1 MNITTNKF
9 LGVALAAML
18 LSAPL
23 DAAEHSG
30 DGSRFGRASKPR
42 AEELVEYSK
51 LRSQH
56 VDMSEASYPGQMDI
70 HRAHVI
76 MLAEQNI
83 IKRDEAAA
91 ILRGLKTVKA
101 MAEEDGNI
109 TDYMV
114 TETSLINTV
123 GPVGGKMHTARSRND
138 LGSSTNRI
146 YYRTQINRM
155 IEVLVLYEKA
165 LLQKALEHKD
175 TVMTHYTH
183 RKQAQPITLGHY
195 LLAHVEAAGKSVQ
208 RFEDLYRRVNLSTMG
223 AGATAGT
230 GWPINRQRTAELL
243 GFDGLVVN
251 TVESVGSWDYVAE
264 LAAAISIHMSNLS
277 RLATELQIWSSDEF
291 ATIDLDESFAGT
303 SSIMP
308 QKKNPSA
315 LEAVRNNASQ
325 SLGAL
330 VAVISSANG
339 AEYQNTG
346 ARVGLSPENFDMLY
360 GNTKIMAGVVR
371 TMVPQRERML
381 TLATEGYSTM
391 AELADTI
398 VRHSDLSFREAHEI
412 VAHIVMSAISQG
424 KTANQIT
431 EKMLQEAAV
440 EQTGKRLNISAKVL
454 RQALDPKDNVL
465 KRNHVGGPAPAAVQ
479 QAIAQLSNEVGAQEE
494 RLEQRYARLKAAADK
509 LDGAEAA
516 MIASSPTLDT
526 ARSAVVHRR

>member
-1 MNITTNKF
+1 MNMSAINRF
-9 LGVALAAML
+9 LGVAIATTL

-23 DAAEHSG
+23 NAAQQEG

-51 LRSQH
+51 LRNQH
-56 VDMSEASYPGQMDI
+56 VGMSEAAYQGQMDI

-83 IKRDEAAA
+83 LKRGEASE
-91 ILRGLKTVKA
+91 ILQGLKTVKA
-101 MAEEDGNI
+101 MAEKDGNV

-114 TETSLINTV
+114 TEASLINAV

-146 YYRTQINRM
+146 YYRDQINRM

-165 LLQKALEHKD
+165 LLQKAAEHKD
-175 TVMTHYTH
+175 TVMSHYTH

-208 RFEDLYRRVNLSTMG
+208 RFEDLYRRVNLSTLG

-251 TVESVGSWDYVAE
+251 TVEGVGSWDYVAE
-264 LAAAISIHMSNLS
+264 LAAALSIHMSNLS

-315 LEAVRNNASQ
+315 LEGVRNNASQ
-325 SLGAL
+325 SLGML

-346 ARVGLSPENFDMLY
+346 ARVGLTPESFDMLY

-381 TLATEGYSTM
+381 TLATEGFSTM
-391 AELADTI
+391 AEVADTI
-398 VRHSDLSFREAHEI
+398 VRHSDLSFRDAHEI
-412 VAHIVMSAISQG
+412 VAHVVMTAIGQG

-431 EKMLQEAAV
+431 EKMIQDAAV
-440 EQTGKRLNISAKVL
+440 KETGKRLNVSSKDL
-454 RQALDPKDNVL
+454 MKALDPTDNVL

-479 QAIAQLSNEVGAQEE
+479 QAIEQLSAEVSAQET
-494 RLEQRYARLKAAADK
+494 RLGQRHAHLKSAADS
-509 LDGAEAA
+509 LDRAEQA
-516 MIASSPTLDT
+516 MIAT
-526 ARSAVVHRR
+526 R

>member
-1 MNITTNKF
+1 MYNLAINRF
-9 LGVALAAML
+9 LGAAIAAALFT
-18 LSAPL
+18 APL
-23 DAAEHSG
+23 NAAEPNG

-51 LRSQH
+51 LRSRH
-56 VDMSEASYPGQMDI
+56 LDMSEAAYAGQMDI

-83 IKRDEAAA
+83 LKRTEAAE
-91 ILRGLKTVKA
+91 ILQGLKTVKA
-101 MAEEDGNI
+101 LADKDSNV

-114 TETSLINTV
+114 TEASLIKSV
-123 GPVGGKMHTARSRND
+123 GAVGGKMHTARSRND
-138 LGSSTNRI
+138 LGSSTARI

-155 IEVLVLYEKA
+155 IEVVVQYEKA
-165 LLQKALEHKD
+165 LLQKAADNKD

-230 GWPINRQRTAELL
+230 GWPIKRERTAELL

-251 TVESVGSWDYVAE
+251 TVEGVGSWDYVAE
-264 LAAAISIHMSNLS
+264 LAAAMSIHMSNLS

-315 LEAVRNNASQ
+315 LEGVRNNASQ
-325 SLGAL
+325 ALGAL

-346 ARVGLSPENFDMLY
+346 ARVGLNPENFDMIY
-360 GNTKIMAGVVR
+360 GNTRIMGGVVR

-381 TLATEGYSTM
+381 ALATEGFSTM
-391 AELADTI
+391 AEVADTI
-398 VRHSDLSFREAHEI
+398 VRHSDLSFRDAHEI
-412 VAHIVMSAISQG
+412 VAHVVMTAVSEG

-431 EKMLQEAAV
+431 AKMIQDAAV
-440 EQTGKRLNISAKVL
+440 KETGNRLDISSRDLLKAM
-454 RQALDPKDNVL
+454 DPTDNVI
-465 KRNHVGGPAPAAVQ
+465 KRSHVGGPAPAAVQ
-479 QAIAQLSNEVGAQEE
+479 QAIDQFSTEVSAQET
-494 RLEQRYARLKAAADK
+494 RLQQRYARLKTASDN
-509 LDGAEAA
+509 LDRAEES
-516 MIASSPTLDT
+516 MIA
-526 ARSAVVHRR
+526 AR